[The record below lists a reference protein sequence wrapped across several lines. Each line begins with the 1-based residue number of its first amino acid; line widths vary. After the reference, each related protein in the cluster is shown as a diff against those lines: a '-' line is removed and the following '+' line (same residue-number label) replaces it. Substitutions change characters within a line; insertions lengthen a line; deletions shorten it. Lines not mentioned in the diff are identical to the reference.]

1 MTGEA
6 TTAGGPVHDTHYC
19 LSEVDLFRDLSPK
32 EMADLAARAPL
43 RNVAAGQVLYS
54 PQRPTETL
62 FIIKRGRVRLFQ
74 IGSTGQPVT
83 TALLGPG
90 TVFGEVPLI
99 GLRMGGNWA
108 EALEPSQLCLMSP
121 HDVRQ
126 LLLADPRITWRINEH
141 MSEHIAELEHRLT
154 DVTCKTLPERLAGT
168 LWTLTTGT
176 TPGAVSE
183 PVRLTHQQLAGL
195 VNATRERTTT
205 ALGDLADRGLIR
217 LHRGKITVT
226 SRERLLIHAEGGG
239 RTFTDSPHPQ
249 QADNGDSER

>member
-1 MTGEA
+1 MVTSGV
-6 TTAGGPVHDTHYC
+6 TTTGGPVYDNHYC
-19 LSEVDLFRDLSPK
+19 LSEVDLFRDLSRQ
-32 EMADLAARAPL
+32 EMADLGARAPL
-43 RNVAAGQVLYS
+43 RTVATGQVLYS

-99 GLRMGGNWA
+99 GIRMGGNWA
-108 EALEPSQLCLMSP
+108 EALEPSQLCLMSL
-121 HDVRQ
+121 HDVQQ
-126 LLLADPRITWRINEH
+126 LLLADPRIATRITEH
-141 MSEHIAELEHRLT
+141 MIERITGLEHRLT
-154 DVTCKTLPERLAGT
+154 DLACKTLPERLAST
-168 LWTLTTGT
+168 LWTLTQGT
-176 TPGAVSE
+176 PREAVSD

-205 ALGDLADRGLIR
+205 ALGELAEHELIR

-226 SRERLLIHAEGGG
+226 SREHLLIYAEGGG
-239 RTFTDSPHPQ
+239 RTPTDPPH
-249 QADNGDSER
+249 RL